1 MTGDRLTFAVLTTT
15 YLVIAIPWEEQA
27 LEREFG
33 QQYEL
38 YKQAVKRKILPYL
51 Y

>member
-1 MTGDRLTFAVLTTT
+1 
-15 YLVIAIPWEEQA
+15 VIAIPWEERA

-33 QQYEL
+33 QRYQL
-38 YKQAVKRKILPYL
+38 YKEAVRWKILPYL